1 MEVVVLSIASSLL
14 VNICVPGP
22 HMDEIFH
29 VKQLEV
35 YLANDFLNWDP
46 KITTLPGLYLFYYV
60 CLKLTFLHKVFG
72 LLHLCRV
79 LNSLLYVPLYVLC
92 TRINKASVELILLF
106 PALFMS
112 SFLYYTDTI
121 SLIACL
127 LSLYSRKYNR
137 GLALMV
143 SFFAIL
149 CRQTNV
155 VWIGYFAGLEV
166 FKDFKVEGIK
176 DLARV
181 VKGYRRVFE
190 KFYCDLIVAL
200 GFLVFLFRNNGIAVG
215 DRESHKPVPHFAQ
228 ICYLFLIGL
237 LYIPFKNLN
246 IKQFIISP
254 EFILSIP
261 IFAFFINNFSFA
273 HPYLLSDNTHYTFYI
288 WKNIINP
295 FGRLL
300 LPYYALGFSMMNH
313 GKSIEFYWWLLCSSM
328 VLVPAHL
335 LEPRYF
341 ITPLAFYLIQHDTQ
355 PSLVRK
361 VLLFAINL
369 GTLAIF
375 AFKPYKGI
383 SFMW

>member
-1 MEVVVLSIASSLL
+1 MSVVSSLL
-14 VNICVPGP
+14 VNYCVPDA
-22 HMDEIFH
+22 HMDEVFH

-35 YLANDFLNWDP
+35 YLSNDFFNWDP

-60 CLKLTFLHKVFG
+60 CLKLTFLHKAFG

-79 LNSLLYVPLYVLC
+79 LNSLLYFPLWILC
-92 TRINKASVELILLF
+92 KRISKNSAELVLLF

-127 LSLYSRKYNR
+127 LSLYLRRYNR
-137 GLALMV
+137 VLALIGA
-143 SFFAIL
+143 FFAVL

-166 FKDFKVEGIK
+166 FKEFKVEEFG
-176 DLARV
+176 DLVRV
-181 VKGYRRVFE
+181 VKGFRRVLE
-190 KFYCDLIVAL
+190 KFYCDLVVAL
-200 GFLVFLFRNNGIAVG
+200 GFLVFLYWNNGIAVG
-215 DRESHKPVPHFAQ
+215 DRDSHRPVPHLAQ

-237 LYIPFKNLN
+237 FYIPFKNLN
-246 IKQFIISP
+246 IKQYIISP
-254 EFILSIP
+254 EFIISIP
-261 IFAFFINNFSFA
+261 VFAFFINNFSFA

-300 LPYYALGFSMMNH
+300 LPYYALGFSMMKQ

-341 ITPLAFYLIQHDTQ
+341 ITPLTFYLIQHDTQ
-355 PSLVRK
+355 PSLIRK
-361 VLLFAINL
+361 VLLFLLNL

-375 AFKPYKGI
+375 VFKPYKGI